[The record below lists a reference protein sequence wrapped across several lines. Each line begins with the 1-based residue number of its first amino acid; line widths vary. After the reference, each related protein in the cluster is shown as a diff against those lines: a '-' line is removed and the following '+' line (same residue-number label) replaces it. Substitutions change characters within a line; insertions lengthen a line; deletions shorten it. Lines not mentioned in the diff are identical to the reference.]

1 MIMKKFLLVSL
12 VLCCISCE
20 DNQTEVRYL
29 GKENPKDEIPF
40 DRITHFGYN
49 GHKYIKFQDC
59 FGNGSVGG
67 VVHDPD
73 CECFKKEEIEK

>member
-1 MIMKKFLLVSL
+1 MGIWEKKIQKMKFL
-12 VLCCISCE
+12 
-20 DNQTEVRYL
+20 
-29 GKENPKDEIPF
+29 F